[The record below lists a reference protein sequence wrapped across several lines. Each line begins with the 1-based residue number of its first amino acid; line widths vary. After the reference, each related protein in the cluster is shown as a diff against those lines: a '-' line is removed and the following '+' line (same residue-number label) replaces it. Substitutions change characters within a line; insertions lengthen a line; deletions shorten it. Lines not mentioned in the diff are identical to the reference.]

1 MSAVSARTLLVV
13 GAGSG
18 LTTALVNTGAS
29 AVLASA
35 VASEFGGGEF
45 RLLLLGLFIGT
56 VRTHY
61 CTLAGPTHLH
71 WPLF

>member
-1 MSAVSARTLLVV
+1 
-13 GAGSG
+13 
-18 LTTALVNTGAS
+18 
-29 AVLASA
+29 LASA